1 MLKFLVYIFYF
12 LLTCFKDN
20 SGTGVDEAF
29 SFGLDAEVEGDSE
42 SGSSEDQQVLLN
54 DILACLDGKSQL
66 IIFDSLSKMK

>member
-1 MLKFLVYIFYF
+1 M
-12 LLTCFKDN
+12 
-20 SGTGVDEAF
+20 DEAF